1 MLSRAEVPSNKSP
14 LSLARGREGDEA
26 SYVFP
31 PAAQG
36 TVLKDCGLEQA
47 SGKFC
52 ARPCIIFPNLAEVK
66 SEVANVLNRQLSV
79 WSLLR
84 GLQFLS
90 KGKKKKTHQV
100 SYLG

>member
-1 MLSRAEVPSNKSP
+1 M
-14 LSLARGREGDEA
+14 ARGREGDEA

-90 KGKKKKTHQV
+90 KGKKKKKNPPSLLLRLKSV
-100 SYLG
+100 NFSFKMLKC

>member
-1 MLSRAEVPSNKSP
+1 M
-14 LSLARGREGDEA
+14 ARGREEDEA
-26 SYVFP
+26 SYVLP

-52 ARPCIIFPNLAEVK
+52 AKPCIIFPNLAKVK
-66 SEVANVLNRQLSV
+66 SEANVLNRQMSV

-90 KGKKKKTHQV
+90 KGGENTPSLLLRLKSVNFSFKMLKC
-100 SYLG
+100 